1 MTIPRDR
8 TFDLHAAWRL
18 ILSAALIGAILG
30 LPILGVG
37 GRIIMR
43 IIAHWEGRVPV
54 LTFGG
59 TLTIV
64 FAGTMAGL
72 IGGAAH
78 GILRWFV
85 KNALIRNT
93 VFLLLCIAFTW
104 HAVNALLPRPRLMFV
119 ALTVVYVVALEVVTS
134 RRDHAIPIVLTDVG
148 IQ

>member
-1 MTIPRDR
+1 MTSPGDR

-18 ILSAALIGAILG
+18 ILGSALTGAVLG

-72 IGGAAH
+72 AGGAAH
-78 GILRWFV
+78 GILRWLIT
-85 KNALIRNT
+85 NALVRNT

-104 HAVNALLPRPRLMFV
+104 HALNALLPRPRLMFV
-119 ALTVVYVVALEVVTS
+119 ALTVVYVAALEAVTS
-134 RRDHAIPIVLTDVG
+134 RRDRSRKPLRVSSVR
-148 IQ
+148 